1 MESDPH
7 STGLPGLAPAMSLTH
22 LPLPALLA
30 CLMFLVACAQTPR
43 QDPASIPLPLPQSKA
58 EIEVHQQRAAHLRD
72 QAEGLREKAE
82 AVYKREDA
90 DCFPKILVNACRDK
104 ARASY
109 IKQLQ
114 QARTLE
120 IEASQLDRAA
130 RQRLLELNPARELPD
145 TPRPSSQPAS
155 PANPAPVVN
164 AVPARPLPK
173 AAEPPTAASP
183 AAEARALQERERR
196 AAAAEQRRQREA
208 AAAAERA
215 RKAREDAERY
225 AERAAR
231 KAAEKPEAKASAP
244 R

>member
-1 MESDPH
+1 
-7 STGLPGLAPAMSLTH
+7 MSLKH

-30 CLMFLVACAQTPR
+30 TLCLLAACAQAPR
-43 QDPASIPLPLPQSKA
+43 QDPASIPLPPPQTKA
-58 EIEVHQQRAAHLRD
+58 EIETHQQRAAHLRE
-72 QAEGLREKAE
+72 QAEGLRENAE
-82 AVYKREDA
+82 TVYKREDA
-90 DCFPKILVNACRDK
+90 ACFPKILVNACRDK

-114 QARTLE
+114 QARALE
-120 IEASQLDRAA
+120 IEASQLDRTA
-130 RQRLLELNPARELPD
+130 RQRLLELNPPRELQTSPQPSA
-145 TPRPSSQPAS
+145 TPPAS

-164 AVPARPLPK
+164 AVPTRPLPK
-173 AAEPPTAASP
+173 ADAPPAATSP
-183 AAEARALQERERR
+183 AAANQAQQERERR

-231 KAAEKPEAKASAP
+231 KAAEKPAAETSAP

>member
-1 MESDPH
+1 
-7 STGLPGLAPAMSLTH
+7 MSLKH

-30 CLMFLVACAQTPR
+30 SLMLLGACAQAPR
-43 QDPASIPLPLPQSKA
+43 QDPASLPLPLPQSQA
-58 EIEVHQQRAAHLRD
+58 EIEAHQQRAMQLRE
-72 QAEGLREKAE
+72 QAAGLRESAE
-82 AVYKREDA
+82 TIYRREDA
-90 DCFPKILVNACRDK
+90 ACFPKILVNACRDK

-114 QARTLE
+114 QARALE
-120 IEASQLDRAA
+120 LDASQLERAA
-130 RQRLLELNPARELPD
+130 RQRLLELNPPHEMPGA
-145 TPRPSSQPAS
+145 TQPSAMPIAS

-164 AVPARPLPK
+164 AVPARAIPK
-173 AAEPPTAASP
+173 ADGQPAAASP
-183 AAEARALQERERR
+183 AAEARAQQERERR

-215 RKAREDAERY
+215 RKARDDAERY

-231 KAAEKPEAKASAP
+231 AAAGKPAAEASGP